1 MVLSITLNMSLFGHS
16 APKKRGGA
24 ERPKRFYVL
33 PDTRD
38 HRTRASFS
46 SPMRP
51 PGVRIGVVWLLRC
64 RKVPLPFAVLTWLT
78 TLVGFSLVAAARKAQ
93 GGLIESGVAL
103 SILWWCF
110 VSFAFRVKFKE
121 LDCTPLD
128 SWKFISG
135 SSRFRRNSWLR
146 HPSSCTHNVRGLS
159 VQYPP

>member
-1 MVLSITLNMSLFGHS
+1 LVLSITLNMSLFGHS
-16 APKKRGGA
+16 APK

-38 HRTRASFS
+38 QRTRASFS
-46 SPMRP
+46 PPMR
-51 PGVRIGVVWLLRC
+51 IFGVVWLLQC
-64 RKVPLPFAVLTWLT
+64 RKVPLPFAVST

-110 VSFAFRVKFKE
+110 VSFAFRVRFKE

-146 HPSSCTHNVRGLS
+146 HPCSCTHNVRGLS